1 MQNWVSEGGGGK
13 TIPQTHRGREGSQSP
28 ELLWIGYPKERVSV
42 SVSVPV
48 SVTVSLSVC
57 LYVYMSICLY
67 VYMSICLY
75 VYMSI
80 DSSQSYV
87 IQVRCMYHK
96 SIPLTVDMY
105 LRYVS
110 NICPVYTLLNEYI
123 SNSFKVLLV
132 GFKDHT
138 KKGSIGKGE

>member
-1 MQNWVSEGGGGK
+1 
-13 TIPQTHRGREGSQSP
+13 
-28 ELLWIGYPKERVSV
+28 
-42 SVSVPV
+42 
-48 SVTVSLSVC
+48 
-57 LYVYMSICLY
+57 MSICLY

-132 GFKDHT
+132 GFKDHA
-138 KKGSIGKGE
+138 KKAALGKGNSWCTNPGEDPNSLSGCSPVGSNPSFRLELEWIPIRHIYDTNLCILHLHL